1 MVRGDGVE
9 RGIIPVEV
17 TVDMVQRVVIRRR
30 TEMNTT
36 ATAVTT
42 APDVSDRQASSEMIS
57 TANAASSSST
67 RS

>member
-36 ATAVTT
+36 ATAA
-42 APDVSDRQASSEMIS
+42 APDVSDRQASSQLKLL
-57 TANAASSSST
+57 ALLVQA
-67 RS
+67 